1 MAMLA
6 LGLGV
11 RGLRQV
17 LMERPGL
24 QAMTLTTKATGP
36 QKKKKVRGAEAAE
49 IRNRDCRIQTS
60 EITSTERA
68 NLLSKKTVLLFPRK
82 DPGPMPLLGER
93 LWSAQSIPEGGEKSV
108 AANYSHAISE
118 PVADKSVAEEESS
131 SSSDSSSDSDEET
144 VTEYVVKTPVEFPKR
159 DPASCTQYRGAE
171 WTRGREE
178 AYRGELVRKPQEVSG
193 DVKVLVSKN
202 SAPSELG
209 KGEEKGAQAAHL
221 ESTTH
226 GSPVLSSSEICAGAI
241 TPVTKPGASSPPK
254 AKSITQDTT
263 VSSSPKEWVLP
274 AQDETP
280 DPEHVSAQKG
290 TPEPTAPAL
299 AETTQESVRKPF
311 QESAEESVEVEVLDT
326 SSYKN
331 TQHHDYTP
339 LTFVDLDVEMAKY
352 RLPQPSS
359 GRMSPRH

>member
-1 MAMLA
+1 MAMLL

-17 LMERPGL
+17 LVERPGL
-24 QAMTLTTKATGP
+24 QAMTLTTRATGP
-36 QKKKKVRGAEAAE
+36 QKKRKVEAEAAE

-93 LWSAQSIPEGGEKSV
+93 LWSAQSIPEGGERSV
-108 AANYSHAISE
+108 AANYLSATGLLLAS
-118 PVADKSVAEEESS
+118 KSVAEEESS

-144 VTEYVVKTPVEFPKR
+144 VTEDAVKTLVEFPKR
-159 DPASCTQYRGAE
+159 DPVSYTQNRGAE

-193 DVKVLVSKN
+193 DVKVSVSKN

-209 KGEEKGAQAAHL
+209 KAEEKGAQAARL

-226 GSPVLSSSEICAGAI
+226 GSPMLSSSEICAGAI
-241 TPVTKPGASSPPK
+241 TTVTKPGASSPPK

-263 VSSSPKEWVLP
+263 VSSPPKERVLP
-274 AQDETP
+274 AQDATP
-280 DPEHVSAQKG
+280 DPEHKSAEEG

-299 AETTQESVRKPF
+299 AETTQESAGKPV
-311 QESAEESVEVEVLDT
+311 QESAEESVEEVLDT